1 MERDGT
7 TCVLLEDR
15 DYGYALSGGI
25 SRDRLLAVARAVDAQ
40 LRH

>member
-7 TCVLLEDR
+7 TVFYWKTF

-25 SRDRLLAVARAVDAQ
+25 SRDRLLVVARAVDAQ